1 MRKTCPLFRGKDP
14 VYCKQDRSTA
24 FCIEPKGG
32 FPLGVRERILTIRI
46 LEKVK
51 AHRAYAEALGITW
64 NANGRSKLR
73 PEPTKLR

>member
-1 MRKTCPLFRGKDP
+1 M
-14 VYCKQDRSTA
+14 S
-24 FCIEPKGG
+24 
-32 FPLGVRERILTIRI
+32 VRERILTIRI

-73 PEPTKLR
+73 PEPAKLR